1 MPVGIPQNFWNSL
14 QNNPNSYFSNFPGIN
29 LTGVNQNT
37 TFAVGQQYGGRT
49 YKDYNDQMVKE
60 WTTDSNKGD
69 KSAFTIKDGQIL
81 FPIWKQESELA
92 GDKVDAQAN
101 QFLDPNSQY
110 YRKINKQITSQLTGA
125 FSPNSLLALTFA
137 AGGNQAQAQE
147 QMKAMRGRI
156 GDMANQMTNQY
167 YLGAANQGTSL
178 LQGSLQNSQYQE
190 TLRHQLEQYRDSMRA
205 NQLNQFMSMGV
216 GLLNLIPPGADSDGG
231 N

>member
-81 FPIWKQESELA
+81 FPIWKQESEVA
-92 GDKVDAQAN
+92 GEQVTDQAD
-101 QFLDPNSQY
+101 QFLDPNSKY
-110 YRKINKQITSQLTGA
+110 YRTINKQIANQLTGA
-125 FSPNSLLALTFA
+125 FSPHSLLALTFA
-137 AGGNQAQAQE
+137 SGGNQAQAQ
-147 QMKAMRGRI
+147 QQIKAMGGRI
-156 GDMANQMTNQY
+156 KDMANQMTNQY
-167 YLGAANQGTSL
+167 YLSAAGQGTSL
-178 LQGSLQNSQYQE
+178 LQSSLQNAQYQE
-190 TLRHQLEQYRDSMRA
+190 TLRHQLDQYRDSMRA
-205 NQLNQFMSMGV
+205 NQFNQWMGLGA
-216 GLLNLIPPGADSDGG
+216 GLLNLASIL
-231 N
+231 